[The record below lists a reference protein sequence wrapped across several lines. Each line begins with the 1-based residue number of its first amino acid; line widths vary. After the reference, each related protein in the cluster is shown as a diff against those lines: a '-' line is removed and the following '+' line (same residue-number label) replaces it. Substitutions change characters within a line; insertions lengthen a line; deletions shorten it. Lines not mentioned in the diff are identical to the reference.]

1 MKYLLLG
8 FRVELKYQWLINFL
22 FNSQVLQSAKEQL
35 KWSLLKWGSWDLF
48 GIEHIQILEN
58 MRKLTSFIH
67 RKTENNTRTI
77 FLVKF
82 FCSLP
87 KIDWSIL
94 IFLVCIHQAISIQ
107 GSQTVFHE
115 VSKLPNSIWKL
126 VIQLEIIQFP
136 TWTSWRSWKSVGI
149 FMNVL
154 LRDSSISKISAWRKF
169 IKKAYAY

>member
-8 FRVELKYQWLINFL
+8 FRVELKYQSLINFW

-87 KIDWSIL
+87 KIDWSIFDIPGVYSSGNINTRVSTCFPWSEQAPKFNL
-94 IFLVCIHQAISIQ
+94 KTCDSARNNPISHLDELTLMKERRHLYECAITRFL
-107 GSQTVFHE
+107 
-115 VSKLPNSIWKL
+115 
-126 VIQLEIIQFP
+126 
-136 TWTSWRSWKSVGI
+136 
-149 FMNVL
+149 
-154 LRDSSISKISAWRKF
+154 
-169 IKKAYAY
+169 Y